1 MRQLVRGMTY
11 MAIDFSDVAEPPLQ
25 SAPTGR
31 PKIDFSDVA
40 EPVAAPSRKDAIL
53 SALAIPQSNTVGAIR
68 SFGRGASLGLS
79 DTVGEA
85 INAGINS
92 RITGTPFLQQFAAD
106 KNQANAEREQFRAD
120 NPKLAYGS
128 EIAGALTPA
137 IITSGIASGMASPYT
152 TGTMAAEAASTPLAA
167 AKGALSLMKDRALVA
182 GAQGALYGA
191 NEAESSNALGGAITG
206 AEIGGA
212 LGAATVPIG
221 AAANALIDKAV
232 IPAYQNIANRVTKT
246 SEEKARGYVQKILES
261 SGMTPEQVAAKIKE
275 YGDDAALSDVA
286 TGFRRAEKLA
296 SNYFNPNRDA
306 ANEALRARQGG
317 QYSETMDILS
327 RAFGGIKRDDV
338 NKVLE
343 ANAAEMATKASP
355 LYAKALASDVPE
367 SVMLKKLEQVK
378 PFIDAAKRSGDYSA
392 DVDNV
397 VMQPVYDAVGMKT
410 GEKAVARKLTNA
422 EQLHNT
428 KQGLYAL
435 ESKAYANGDNAYGAK
450 ITKAREELTK
460 ELDKLPGYAEARQV
474 WAGGEANKAAA
485 DIGTRIDTMP
495 ASEFTAA
502 INSMSESEKQH
513 ALYGAM
519 NKIGTRVGQ
528 KADVQNTAGMMI
540 RNPEIREKLSAL
552 VGKDQ
557 LEELVKNSAK
567 WDAYTARKNLITTG
581 NVTHEMQMAE
591 DGMDGIVNMLNSH
604 PKIVMAKG
612 AIQSLLSPYA
622 LTKDTATEIG
632 RVVGRD
638 KWQPDELVNYLT
650 APQQTQGQLRQ
661 IAGNALSGET
671 ALAPNEL
678 IIDMAR
684 EVKKKKAK

>member
-1 MRQLVRGMTY
+1 
-11 MAIDFSDVAEPPLQ
+11 MAFDISTAQPLEESPAKPDGFDISTAKPVQ
-25 SAPTGR
+25 AAPQ
-31 PKIDFSDVA
+31 
-40 EPVAAPSRKDAIL
+40 PSRKDAIL

-79 DTVGEA
+79 DTLGEGIAAA
-85 INAGINS
+85 INTPSN
-92 RITGTPFLQQFAAD
+92 GTVSDFLSKYPAQFAAD
-106 KNQANAEREQFRAD
+106 RNQANAERDQFRTD
-120 NPKLAYGS
+120 NPKLAYGA
-128 EIAGALTPA
+128 EIAGAIAPSVIST
-137 IITSGIASGMASPYT
+137 GISTGIASPYT
-152 TGTMAAEAASTPLAA
+152 TGTMAAAAAATPLAKLEAGIA
-167 AKGALSLMKDRALVA
+167 AMKIPAAIGAS
-182 GAQGALYGA
+182 QGALYGL
-191 NEAESSNALGGAITG
+191 NESNSDNALKGAATGAI
-206 AEIGGA
+206 IGGG
-212 LGAATVPIG
+212 LGAATVPVG
-221 AAANALIDKAV
+221 AAANALIDKAIV
-232 IPAYQNIANRVTKT
+232 PAYQNIANRISKT
-246 SEEKARGYVQKILES
+246 SEEKAQGYVQKILES
-261 SGMTPEQVAAKIKE
+261 SGMTPEQVAAKIEE
-275 YGDDAALSDVA
+275 YGKDASLSDVA

-591 DGMDGIVNMLNSH
+591 DGMDGIANMLNSH
-604 PKIVMAKG
+604 PKVVAVKG
-612 AIQSLLSPYA
+612 LIQSILSPYA
-622 LTKDTATEIG
+622 LTKDTATEVG

-638 KWQPDELVNYLT
+638 NWQPAELVNYLT
-650 APQQTQGQLRQ
+650 APEQRAGVTRQ
-661 IAGNALSGET
+661 VVGNALAGNES
-671 ALAPNEL
+671 LAPKEL
-678 IIDMAR
+678 LIDMAR
-684 EVKKKKAK
+684 EVKKKRKQ

>member
-1 MRQLVRGMTY
+1 
-11 MAIDFSDVAEPPLQ
+11 MAIDFSQYAEPEAHPGQ
-25 SAPTGR
+25 G
-31 PKIDFSDVA
+31 KIDFSA
-40 EPVAAPSRKDAIL
+40 YTNSAPPPSRKDAIL
-53 SALAIPQSNTVGAIR
+53 SALAIPQSNVVGAIR

-79 DTVGEA
+79 DTVGEGV
-85 INAGINS
+85 NALINS
-92 RITGTPFLQQFAAD
+92 NITGTPFLKQFAAD
-106 KNQANAEREQFRAD
+106 KDQANAERDQFRKD
-120 NPKLAYGS
+120 SPYLAYGS
-128 EIAGALTPA
+128 EIAGAVAPA
-137 IITSGIASGMASPYT
+137 IVSAGIASPYT
-152 TGTMAAEAASTPLAA
+152 TGTMAAAEAATPLAKLGAGIA
-167 AKGALSLMKDRALVA
+167 AMKAPA
-182 GAQGALYGA
+182 SIAAAQGALYGL
-191 NEAESSNALGGAITG
+191 NESNSDNALESAGTG
-206 AEIGGA
+206 AVIGGV
-212 LGAATVPIG
+212 LGAATVPVG
-221 AAANALIDKAV
+221 AAANALIDKAIV
-232 IPAYQNIANRVTKT
+232 PAYQNIANRISKT

-275 YGDDAALSDVA
+275 YGDDASLSDVA

-343 ANAAEMATKASP
+343 ANAAEMSTKAGP
-355 LYAKALASDVPE
+355 LYSKALASDVPE

-460 ELDKLPGYAEARQV
+460 ELDKLPGYAEARQI

-502 INSMSESEKQH
+502 INSMSAAEKQH

-591 DGMDGIVNMLNSH
+591 DGMDGIANMLNSN
-604 PKIVMAKG
+604 PKILAAKSV
-612 AIQSLLSPYA
+612 IQSIMSPYA
-622 LTKDTATEIG
+622 LNKDTATEVG

-638 KWQPDELVNYLT
+638 KWNADDLVNYLT
-650 APQQTQGQLRQ
+650 APEQRAGLTRQ
-661 IAGNALSGET
+661 IAGNALVGNES
-671 ALAPNEL
+671 LAPKEL
-678 IIDMAR
+678 VIDVFR
-684 EVKKKKAK
+684 ESKKNKTK